1 VRTIRILALLLLL
14 VPFGAPAG
22 ETPGVKPPAAR
33 KVPKVTEI
41 HGEKLVDD
49 YAWLR
54 EKENPA
60 VRAYL
65 DAENAYADAVTK
77 PGEAL
82 RKRLYEEA
90 VGRIVETDRSVPY
103 RHRGWLWYSR
113 TQKGQQ
119 YPISCRKKG
128 SLEAPEEVV
137 LDLNEIAKTEAFV
150 GRGVYVPSDDANL
163 LAYSIDTTG
172 FRLYTLQVKDLKSGR
187 LLADRVEKVTSVAW
201 AADGRTLFYVVE
213 DAAKRP
219 YRLYRHAVGT
229 AGPGT
234 LVYEERDERF
244 TLEVSRSRDDRWVLV
259 ASESHTQKEWRLIP
273 AAKPAEAPQLV
284 LAREKDHEYDVE
296 AAGDLLYIRTNDGCR
311 DFRVVRAP
319 AASPG
324 KESWKELVPC
334 RDGVLVAGV
343 EAFATHLVL
352 AELEDALP
360 RLSVLDLASGR
371 THRIEATEAIA
382 SVLPETN
389 PEYGAKSYRFSQQ
402 SFTTAPMVFDHD
414 VATRERTLL
423 KKTEVPGGY
432 DPSRYRSERL
442 FATAPDGTKVPVSV
456 VSLRDVPR
464 DGTAP
469 LLLKGYGSY
478 GFPSTVAFDPALP
491 SLLDRG
497 VVFALAHVR
506 GGGDLGK
513 KWHDAGRMTSKK
525 NTFTDFVACAEAL
538 AAAKLASKDRIA
550 IQGGSAGGLLVGAVV
565 NLRPELFRAALLH
578 VPFVDVVNTML
589 DETLPLT
596 VGEFEEWGNP
606 KKKAEYLYMR
616 SYSPYENLR
625 KGAYPSI
632 LAKTSF
638 NDSQVMY
645 WEPAKYV
652 AKLRT
657 LKTDEN
663 PLLLVTN
670 MAGGHGGSSGRY
682 DRLRETAFDQAFV
695 LGQLGVPDLPA
706 AVPAPSPARPVST
719 YSIVARDPATGQLG
733 VAVQSHWFSVGAL
746 VPWAEAGVGAV
757 ATQSFVDPS
766 YGPLGLALLRAGRNA
781 SEALRGLLAAD
792 EGREVRQ
799 VAMIDAA
806 GRVAAHT
813 GARCIEAAGHAAGK
827 DYSVQANMMRGATV
841 WPAMAKA
848 FEAAKGDLAERMLAA
863 LEAAE
868 AAGGDIRGKQS
879 AALVVVS
886 GSPTGRPW
894 QDRVFDLRVEDSP
907 APLPELRRLVTL
919 ARAYNLMNEGDLAV
933 EKKDDA
939 GALAAYS
946 AARAIAPGNAEMVYW
961 TAVSLVGMGRVEEAL
976 PLFRETF
983 AIDASW
989 AELTRRLPKAGLL
1002 PDDAALIGRI
1012 VAQAPKA
1019 R

>member
-1 VRTIRILALLLLL
+1 MLTIRTVALSLLL
-14 VPFGAPAG
+14 VPFNAPAG
-22 ETPGVKPPAAR
+22 ETPAVATPPVAK

-54 EKENPA
+54 EKQDPA
-60 VRAYL
+60 VKAYL
-65 DAENAYADAVTK
+65 DAENAYTDSATK

-82 RKRLYEEA
+82 RQKLYEEA
-90 VGRIVETDRSVPY
+90 LGRIKETDLSVPY
-103 RHRGWLWYSR
+103 RHRGFFWYGR
-113 TQKGQQ
+113 TEKGQQ

-137 LDLNEIAKTEAFV
+137 LDLNEIAKTEKYV
-150 GRGVYVPSDDANL
+150 GRGAFEPSDDGKL
-163 LAYSIDTTG
+163 LAYTIDTTG
-172 FRLYTLQVKDLKSGR
+172 FRLYTLFVKDLGTGK
-187 LLADRVEKVTSVAW
+187 LLPDRVEKVNSLAW
-201 AADGRTLFYVVE
+201 AVDGKTLFYVVE

-229 AGPGT
+229 TGPDT
-234 LVYEERDERF
+234 LVYEEKDERF
-244 TLEVSRSRDDRWVLV
+244 TLRVARSRDDRWVLV
-259 ASESHTQKEWRLIP
+259 GSDSHTQNEWRLVE
-273 AAKPAEAPQLV
+273 AAKPEEALRVVAP
-284 LAREKDHEYDVE
+284 REKDHEYEVE
-296 AAGDLLYIRTNDGCR
+296 AAGDLLYIRTNDLCR
-311 DFRVVRAP
+311 DFRVVTAP
-319 AASPG
+319 ASSPG
-324 KESWKELVPC
+324 KASWKELVPC
-334 RDGVLVAGV
+334 RAGV
-343 EAFATHLVL
+343 MATGLDAFRAHLVVS
-352 AELEDALP
+352 ERVDAVS
-360 RLSVLDLASGR
+360 RFSVLDLATGAMRRVEVPEPIS
-371 THRIEATEAIA
+371 TVFPEA
-382 SVLPETN
+382 N
-389 PEYGAKSYRFSQQ
+389 REYDAKAWRFTYQ
-402 SFTTAPMVFDHD
+402 SFTTAPTVYACDL
-414 VATRERTLL
+414 ATRELTVL

-442 FATAPDGTKVPVSV
+442 WATAADGTRVPVSV
-456 VSLRDVPR
+456 VSRTDVPR

-469 LLLKGYGSY
+469 LYLTGYGSY
-478 GFPSTVAFDPALP
+478 GAPGIAYWNPALP

-497 VVFALAHVR
+497 VVYAMAHVR

-513 KWHDAGRMTSKK
+513 KWHDAGRMLSKK

-538 AAAKLASKDRIA
+538 VAAKVAAKEKIA
-550 IQGGSAGGLLVGAVV
+550 IQGGSAGGLLIGAVL
-565 NLRPELFRAALLH
+565 NLKPELFRAAILH
-578 VPFVDVVNTML
+578 VPFVDVINTML

-606 KKKAEYLYMR
+606 KNRDEYLYMR
-616 SYSPYENLR
+616 SYSPYENL
-625 KGAYPSI
+625 KPGAYPSI
-632 LAKTSF
+632 LVKTSF

-645 WEPAKYV
+645 WEPAKWV

-657 LKTDEN
+657 LKTGPT
-663 PLLLVTN
+663 PLLLKTN

-682 DRLRETAFDQAFV
+682 DRLKETAFDQAFV
-695 LGQLGVPDLPA
+695 LSELGVPELPA
-706 AVPAPSPARPVST
+706 AIPVPSRPVHT

-757 ATQSFVDPS
+757 ATQSFVDAS
-766 YGPLGLALLRAGRNA
+766 YGPLGLSLLKAGRSA
-781 SEALRGLLAAD
+781 PDALKGLLVAD
-792 EGREVRQ
+792 AGREVRQ

-813 GARCIEAAGHAAGK
+813 GASCVEAAGHHVGK
-827 DYSVQANMMRGATV
+827 DYSVQANMMRNATV

-848 FEAAKGDLAERMLAA
+848 FEESKGDLAERMLAA
-863 LEAAE
+863 LDAAE

-879 AALVVVS
+879 AALVVVGGAS
-886 GSPTGRPW
+886 TGRPW

-939 GALAAYS
+939 GALRAYS
-946 AARAIAPGNAEMVYW
+946 AAQAIVPGNAEMTYW

-976 PLFRETF
+976 PLFRKTF
-983 AIDASW
+983 AIDPSW
-989 AELTRRLPKAGLL
+989 AEMTPRLPKAGLL
-1002 PDDAALIGRI
+1002 PDDPALIARI
-1012 VAQAPKA
+1012 VAEAPKG

>member
-1 VRTIRILALLLLL
+1 M
-14 VPFGAPAG
+14 
-22 ETPGVKPPAAR
+22 KPPVAK

-41 HGEKLVDD
+41 HGERLVDD

-90 VGRIVETDRSVPY
+90 VGRIQETDLSVPY
-103 RHRGWLWYSR
+103 RHRGYFWYAR
-113 TQKGQQ
+113 TEKGQQ

-137 LDLNEIAKTEAFV
+137 LDLNEIAKTEKFV
-150 GRGVYVPSDDANL
+150 GRGVYVPNDDATL
-163 LAYSIDTTG
+163 LAYTIDTTG
-172 FRLYTLQVKDLKSGR
+172 FRLYTLQVKDLKSGK
-187 LLADRVEKVTSVAW
+187 LLADRVEKVNSVAW

-229 AGPGT
+229 AGPDA
-234 LVYEERDERF
+234 LVLEETDERF
-244 TLEVSRSRDDRWVLV
+244 TLRVERSRDDSWVLV

-273 AAKPAEAPQLV
+273 AARPAEAPRLV

-311 DFRVVRAP
+311 DFRVVTAP
-319 AASPG
+319 AGSPG

-334 RDGVLVAGV
+334 RDGVMVAGLD
-343 EAFATHLVL
+343 AFRGHLVL
-352 AELEDALP
+352 HERQDALP
-360 RLSVLDLASGR
+360 RLSVRDLATGE
-371 THRIEATEAIA
+371 THRIEAPEAIA

-389 PEYGAKSYRFSQQ
+389 PEYDAKAYRFSYQ

-456 VSLRDVPR
+456 VSRADVPR

-478 GFPSTVAFDPALP
+478 GIPSTVAFDPALP

-513 KWHDAGRMTSKK
+513 RWHDAGRMGSKK

-538 AAAKLASKDRIA
+538 VAAKVASKGRIA
-550 IQGGSAGGLLVGAVV
+550 IQGGSAGGLLIGAVV
-565 NLRPELFRAALLH
+565 NLAPGLFRAALLH

-606 KKKAEYLYMR
+606 KKKDEYLWMR
-616 SYSPYENLR
+616 SYSPYENLK
-625 KGAYPSI
+625 KGPYPSI
-632 LAKTSF
+632 LVKTSF

-652 AKLRT
+652 ARLRT
-657 LKTDEN
+657 LKTDAN

-682 DRLRETAFDQAFV
+682 DRLGETAFDQAFV

-766 YGPLGLALLRAGRNA
+766 YGPLGLALLKAGRSA
-781 SEALRGLLAAD
+781 PEALAGLLAAD

-813 GARCIEAAGHAAGK
+813 GARCIEAAGHHAGT

-841 WPAMAKA
+841 WPAMARA
-848 FEAAKGDLAERMLAA
+848 FEAAQGDLAERMLAA

-886 GSPTGRPW
+886 GKPTGRPW

-946 AARAIAPGNAEMVYW
+946 AARAIAPGNAEMTYW

-983 AIDASW
+983 AMDASW

-1002 PDDAALIGRI
+1002 PDEAALIDRI